1 MNEKYINKYLIKPA
15 DDGSRE
21 DTKLAVEYTDEQ
33 IEEFKQ
39 QGYLVVDD
47 SDFQKL
53 IGNDD
58 GKEYLIAKD
67 GTLSEKPPYVPT
79 LEEERDK
86 KLQELKDAYLIDLNA
101 PAWFEQDMDQPDG
114 TSFKKYVG
122 YDTDKDS
129 QVDFHSSKERAKLLG
144 STPYNIYVNP
154 DNLKEKEFTYH
165 THAMFERALVAA
177 GEYQVGVYTKYYTLK
192 AQAENA
198 TSKEELAR
206 IKW

>member
-21 DTKLAVEYTDEQ
+21 DTKLAVEYTDNQ

-39 QGYLVVDD
+39 LGYLVVED

-79 LEEERDK
+79 LEEEKEK
-86 KLQELKDAYLIDLNA
+86 KYQELKDAYLIDLNA
-101 PAWFEQDMDQPDG
+101 PAWFEQTMEQPDG
-114 TSFKKYVG
+114 TSFTRYVG

-144 STPYNIYVNP
+144 YSPYNIYVNP
-154 DNLKEKEFTYH
+154 DNLEEKEFTYH
-165 THAMFERALVAA
+165 TLAMFERALIAA
-177 GEYQVGVYTKYYTLK
+177 GEYQVDVYNKYYALK
-192 AQAENA
+192 SQAKDA
-198 TSKEELAR
+198 TSKEELAE
-206 IKW
+206 INW

>member
-1 MNEKYINKYLIKPA
+1 MNLKYQNFYLIKPA
-15 DDGSRE
+15 EDGTRE
-21 DTKLAVEYTDEQ
+21 DTKLAVEYSDEA
-33 IEEFKQ
+33 IKEFLLN
-39 QGYLVVDD
+39 GYFLIDNE
-47 SDFQKL
+47 DFNLL
-53 IGNDD
+53 IGNGD
-58 GKEYLIAKD
+58 KEYCIAMN
-67 GTLSEKPPYVPT
+67 GTLYEKPPYVPT

-86 KLQELKDAYLIDLNA
+86 KLQELKDAYLADLNA
-101 PAWFEQDMDQPDG
+101 PAWFEQDMEQPDG

-144 STPYNIYVNP
+144 ATPYNIYVNP

-192 AQAENA
+192 EKADNA
-198 TSKEELAR
+198 TTKEELAK
-206 IKW
+206 INW